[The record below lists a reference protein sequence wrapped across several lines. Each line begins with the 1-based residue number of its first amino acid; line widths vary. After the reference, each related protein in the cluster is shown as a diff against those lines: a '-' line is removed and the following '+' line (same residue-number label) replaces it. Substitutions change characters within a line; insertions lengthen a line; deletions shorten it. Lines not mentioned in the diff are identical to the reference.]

1 MPQAV
6 SFLTTAI
13 RLLCRGDTGVLET
26 LADHAPESELI
37 APDQQ
42 RLALRVIGADVA
54 TATAVSSQ
62 RGDMQYESGV
72 IC

>member
-1 MPQAV
+1 M
-6 SFLTTAI
+6 
-13 RLLCRGDTGVLET
+13 LET